1 MGATTTPI
9 GEADRLDYL
18 DILRGLA
25 VLAIFAVNIK
35 AMLAPFPYYSNA
47 TLWTGEYDRLV
58 AALQVFFIEDKWR
71 TIFTAL
77 FGAGLALIAER
88 TAMRDSGSLGL
99 LSRRLFFLFIFGL
112 IHLLAIWMG
121 DILFAYALCGFLA
134 MWFRNAAAKT
144 LIRWA
149 AKFLFIAIV
158 WNTLFAIGPAAIPE
172 VRAEIEPFLW
182 GTDPEYIRE
191 TTEQM
196 LGGIGGHFEAR
207 ITSASEYIFMYFLA
221 GGHWLEML
229 AVMIGGMWAYRTGF
243 FTGAASVSTYR
254 RALIFGFVAAVICDT
269 IRWTLL
275 NHYNWDFAAYSYL
288 QILNQLDGYFGAIG
302 YSGLVGLLVKSGWR
316 PRAVAATGR
325 MAFTNYIACSLVGTT
340 LAYGHGF
347 SLFNALTNLQLLLI
361 TFATWIVILIWS
373 PLWLAHYRFGPLEWL
388 WRSLTYGA
396 LQPMRR
402 VSAPQRAT

>member
-58 AALQVFFIEDKWR
+58 TALQVFFIEDKWR

-134 MWFRNAAAKT
+134 MWFRNAAAK
-144 LIRWA
+144 
-149 AKFLFIAIV
+149 
-158 WNTLFAIGPAAIPE
+158 
-172 VRAEIEPFLW
+172 
-182 GTDPEYIRE
+182 
-191 TTEQM
+191 
-196 LGGIGGHFEAR
+196 
-207 ITSASEYIFMYFLA
+207 
-221 GGHWLEML
+221 
-229 AVMIGGMWAYRTGF
+229 
-243 FTGAASVSTYR
+243 
-254 RALIFGFVAAVICDT
+254 
-269 IRWTLL
+269 
-275 NHYNWDFAAYSYL
+275 
-288 QILNQLDGYFGAIG
+288 
-302 YSGLVGLLVKSGWR
+302 
-316 PRAVAATGR
+316 
-325 MAFTNYIACSLVGTT
+325 
-340 LAYGHGF
+340 
-347 SLFNALTNLQLLLI
+347 
-361 TFATWIVILIWS
+361 
-373 PLWLAHYRFGPLEWL
+373 
-388 WRSLTYGA
+388 
-396 LQPMRR
+396 
-402 VSAPQRAT
+402 